1 MLFGQSIRLA
11 RKVAG
16 LTIEEAAE
24 RADISA
30 NYLGQL
36 ERGKRVPSFETILG
50 LAIACKVRPAAFFK
64 GTECPRAEDLRSL
77 CTDTLAKCTPEQL
90 RILYRVLLAANL
102 DDR

>member
-30 NYLGQL
+30 NFLGCL
-36 ERGKRVPSFETILG
+36 ERGDRIPSFEMILN
-50 LAIACKVRPAAFFK
+50 LAAAYRVAPLTFFRW
-64 GTECPRAEDLRSL
+64 GEPPRAEDLRNL
-77 CTDTLAKCTPEQL
+77 CTDALAKCTPEQL
-90 RILYRVLLAANL
+90 RILYRVLLATNL
-102 DDR
+102 DDT